1 MPWEETFDIDEATDK
16 ATEVF
21 WKKGYEA
28 TSMADLIE
36 AMQINKGSLY
46 NAFGSKKELFD
57 RALVRYNQKNR
68 AAKIAELRGWSD
80 PVAAIRACLTA

>member
-36 AMQINKGSLY
+36 AMQINKGSQY
-46 NAFGSKKELFD
+46 NAFGSKKEIFD
-57 RALVRYNQKNR
+57 RALVRYDQKNR
-68 AAKIAELRGWSD
+68 AAKIAELRG
-80 PVAAIRACLTA
+80 